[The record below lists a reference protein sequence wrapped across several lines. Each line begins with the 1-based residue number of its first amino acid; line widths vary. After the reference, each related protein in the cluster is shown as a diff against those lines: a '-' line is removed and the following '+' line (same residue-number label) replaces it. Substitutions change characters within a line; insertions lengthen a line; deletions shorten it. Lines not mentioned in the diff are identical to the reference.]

1 MADLNHPFEALADL
15 PGASFAA
22 VRLMIMAQAKSS
34 GLTVFEDAHQALTI
48 GTPQGLVGL
57 RSGTTCDVAVIV
69 SAHDNR
75 ALFSLEG
82 AVVAQ
87 ISQVMPDVANT
98 LRWSD
103 NTAQRTLPPNFQFMR
118 ATRVEAI
125 GSAFLRV
132 TLAGD
137 DVSAH
142 QDKSIHFRLVL
153 PPEGQI
159 PTWPSVAPNGS
170 IAWPDGEMALH
181 RPVYTARAVDHDN
194 HTIEVD
200 VFVHEGG
207 RVTQWARGLE
217 VGDLERS
224 VIGLVGPSGGGLLDA
239 DHVLMAS
246 DETGFPAVARLL
258 EGLPASA
265 TGTLLLEAE
274 HGAACQYPLPAN
286 HGLSVHWLARKRG
299 ERLCEAT
306 LSSLG
311 AHADAALWFAGER
324 ADAKR
329 VRDRAKELGV
339 PQDRLRVSGFWRAPD
354 ESVAAAE

>member
-22 VRLMIMAQAKSS
+22 VRLMILAQAKSS
-34 GLTVFEDAHQALTI
+34 GLTVLEDAQQALTI
-48 GTPQGLVGL
+48 ETPQGVVGL
-57 RSGTTCDVAVIV
+57 RPGKTCDVAVMV
-69 SAHDNR
+69 GARDDR
-75 ALFSLEG
+75 ALFALKG

-87 ISQVMPDVANT
+87 ISQVMPDIANT

-103 NTAQRTLPPNFQFMR
+103 DPAQRTLPPNFQFMR
-118 ATRVEAI
+118 ATRVEAV
-125 GSAFLRV
+125 GSVFLRV

-142 QDKSIHFRLVL
+142 QDRSIHFRLVL
-153 PPEGQI
+153 PPKGQE

-170 IAWPDGEMALH
+170 IAWPDGEQALH

-200 VFVHEGG
+200 IFVHEGG
-207 RVTQWARGLE
+207 RVTEWARELE

-224 VIGLVGPSGGGLLDA
+224 VIGVVGPSGGGLLDA

-274 HGAACQYPLPAN
+274 HGAACHYPLPA
-286 HGLSVHWLARKRG
+286 HQGLSVQWLSRARG
-299 ERLCEAT
+299 EHLGEAT
-306 LSSLG
+306 LSALD
-311 AHADAALWFAGER
+311 AQADASVWFAGER
-324 ADAKR
+324 SDAKR

-354 ESVAAAE
+354 EIVAAAE